1 VATTVLENEKRVGYM
16 KDGRAM
22 KDCRQLN
29 VK

>member
-1 VATTVLENEKRVGYM
+1 MATTVLENEKRVGYM